1 MPGGARFQKSQPG
14 EKPFGERRL
23 AQRIVDMPALPALP
37 HKMMRAQN
45 GQVLRHRRM
54 ADAEDLLEAVDI
66 QLAVMQLH
74 KDPQPVRVGDGA
86 KQLCQFFR
94 DQRAFWNSRLPSGR
108 KTVAAF
114 SIAETRKTCQTSRC
128 SEIMVL

>member
-1 MPGGARFQKSQPG
+1 MPRDARLQKSQPG
-14 EKPFGERRL
+14 KQPFRKRRL

-66 QLAVMQLH
+66 QLAVMELH
-74 KDPQPVRVGDGA
+74 KDPQAVPVGDGA

-94 DQRAFWNSRLPSGR
+94 DQ
-108 KTVAAF
+108 
-114 SIAETRKTCQTSRC
+114 
-128 SEIMVL
+128 